1 MSSQR
6 PRAPRGHYK
15 RFVSRGF
22 CQLMN
27 TTNLEKTICGLLFV
41 LRFVTFSKHSNPG
54 TDIRSN
60 VVELFDQRNIQHS
73 SVDFVRFSWVE
84 DDEDAG
90 TTTRTSRRVMR
101 TSRAVT
107 GTPGMSTLNPRLFP
121 LPSPYTPCRFAIRS
135 RFFAICHLLTQT
147 GALTVVR
154 LFRFISLLHLVLL
167 YS

>member
-73 SVDFVRFSWVE
+73 SVDLVRFSWVE

-90 TTTRTSRRVMR
+90 DDNEDIEEGDEDIEGSDGDTGHVDLESTTV
-101 TSRAVT
+101 
-107 GTPGMSTLNPRLFP
+107 
-121 LPSPYTPCRFAIRS
+121 PSPLSLHSLSFCDSLSFL
-135 RFFAICHLLTQT
+135 CHLS
-147 GALTVVR
+147 
-154 LFRFISLLHLVLL
+154 FIDADRCFDCRTAV
-167 YS
+167 